1 MKNVSAAIVIRN
13 REILIGRR
21 SASVNLTGFW
31 EFPGGKQDPG
41 ETIQECLERELF
53 EELSVTSIAGNIFH
67 ESIFEYDGGTINLIG
82 IITELLD
89 TNFTLSV
96 HDKVEWVQINELL
109 SYKLAPA
116 GIPIAEKVSQIY
128 G

>member
-1 MKNVSAAIVIRN
+1 MKNVSAAIIIRN
-13 REILIGRR
+13 NEILIGRR

-53 EELSVTSIAGNIFH
+53 EELSVASKAGEIFQ
-67 ESIFEYDGGTINLIG
+67 ESIFRYDGGTINLIG
-82 IITELLD
+82 IMTELLD

-96 HDKVEWVQINELL
+96 HDKVEWVEISELL

-116 GIPIAEKVSQIY
+116 DIPIAEKIRNTY

>member
-1 MKNVSAAIVIRN
+1 MKNVSAAIVIKDKS
-13 REILIGRR
+13 ILLGRR
-21 SASVNLTGFW
+21 SPSVNLAGFW

-53 EELSVTSIAGNIFH
+53 EELSVASVAGDVFH
-67 ESIFEYDGGTINLIG
+67 ESIFKYEGGTINLIG
-82 IITELLD
+82 IVTELLD
-89 TNFTLSV
+89 TNFTLTV
-96 HDKVEWVQINELL
+96 HDKVEWVQVSELL

-116 GIPIAEKVSQIY
+116 DIPIAEKVRNKY

>member
-1 MKNVSAAIVIRN
+1 MKNVSAAIIIRN
-13 REILIGRR
+13 NEILIGRR

-53 EELSVTSIAGNIFH
+53 EELSVPSVAGDVFH
-67 ESIFEYDGGTINLIG
+67 ESIFKYDGGTINLIG
-82 IITELLD
+82 IMTELLD
-89 TNFTLSV
+89 TKFTLSV
-96 HDKVEWVQINELL
+96 HDKVEWVQISELL

-116 GIPIAEKVSQIY
+116 DIPIAEKIRNTY

>member
-1 MKNVSAAIVIRN
+1 MESKT
-13 REILIGRR
+13 L
-21 SASVNLTGFW
+21 
-31 EFPGGKQDPG
+31 G

-53 EELSVTSIAGNIFH
+53 EELSVASKAGDIFH
-67 ESIFEYDGGTINLIG
+67 ESIFRYDGGTINLIG
-82 IITELLD
+82 IMTELLD

-96 HDKVEWVQINELL
+96 HDKVEWVEISELL

-116 GIPIAEKVSQIY
+116 DIPIAEKVSQIY

>member
-1 MKNVSAAIVIRN
+1 MKNVSAAIVIKGKS
-13 REILIGRR
+13 ILLGRR
-21 SASVNLTGFW
+21 SPSVNLSGFW

-53 EELSVTSIAGNIFH
+53 EELSVPSIAGGIFY
-67 ESIFEYDGGTINLIG
+67 ESIFKYDGGTINLIG
-82 IITELLD
+82 IMTELLD
-89 TNFTLSV
+89 TNFTLSA
-96 HDKVEWVQINELL
+96 HDKVEWVRISELL

-116 GIPIAEKVSQIY
+116 DIPIAEKIRTIY

>member
-116 GIPIAEKVSQIY
+116 DIPIAEKVRNTY

>member
-1 MKNVSAAIVIRN
+1 MKNVSAAIIIRN
-13 REILIGRR
+13 NEILIGRR

-53 EELSVTSIAGNIFH
+53 EELSVPSIAGEIFH
-67 ESIFEYDGGTINLIG
+67 ESIFKYDGGTINLIG

-89 TNFTLSV
+89 TKFTLSV
-96 HDKVEWVQINELL
+96 HDKVEWVQISELL

-116 GIPIAEKVSQIY
+116 DIPIAEKIRNTY

>member
-1 MKNVSAAIVIRN
+1 MKNVSAAIVIN
-13 REILIGRR
+13 GKSILLGRR
-21 SASVNLTGFW
+21 SPSVNLAGFW

-53 EELSVTSIAGNIFH
+53 EELSVPSIAGEIFH
-67 ESIFEYDGGTINLIG
+67 ESIFKYDGGTINLIG
-82 IITELLD
+82 LMTELLD
-89 TNFTLSV
+89 TNFNLYV
-96 HDKVEWVQINELL
+96 HDKIEWVEINELL

-116 GIPIAEKVSQIY
+116 DIPIAEKVRNTY

>member
-1 MKNVSAAIVIRN
+1 MKNVSAAIVIN
-13 REILIGRR
+13 GKSILLGRR
-21 SASVNLTGFW
+21 SPSVTLSGFW

-67 ESIFEYDGGTINLIG
+67 ESIFKYDGGAINLIG
-82 IITELLD
+82 IITELID

-116 GIPIAEKVSQIY
+116 DIPIAEKVRKIY

>member
-1 MKNVSAAIVIRN
+1 MKNVSAAIIIRN

-53 EELSVTSIAGNIFH
+53 EELSVPSIAGEIFQ
-67 ESIFEYDGGTINLIG
+67 ESIFRYDGGTINLIG
-82 IITELLD
+82 IMTELLD

-96 HDKVEWVQINELL
+96 HDKVEWVEINELL

-116 GIPIAEKVSQIY
+116 DIPIAEKVRNTY

>member
-1 MKNVSAAIVIRN
+1 MKNVSAAIVIKGKS
-13 REILIGRR
+13 ILLGRR
-21 SASVNLTGFW
+21 SPSVNLAGFW

-53 EELSVTSIAGNIFH
+53 EELSVASKAGEIFQ
-67 ESIFEYDGGTINLIG
+67 ESIFRYDGGTINLIG
-82 IITELLD
+82 IMTELLD

-96 HDKVEWVQINELL
+96 HDKIEWVQICELL

-116 GIPIAEKVSQIY
+116 DIPIAEKVRNTY

>member
-116 GIPIAEKVSQIY
+116 DIPIAEKIRNTY

>member
-1 MKNVSAAIVIRN
+1 MKNVSAAIIIRN
-13 REILIGRR
+13 NKILIGRR

-53 EELSVTSIAGNIFH
+53 EELSVPSIAGDIFH
-67 ESIFEYDGGTINLIG
+67 ESIFRYDRGTINLIG
-82 IITELLD
+82 IMTELLD

-116 GIPIAEKVSQIY
+116 DIPIAEKVRNTY

>member
-1 MKNVSAAIVIRN
+1 MKNVSAAIIIRN
-13 REILIGRR
+13 NEILLGRR
-21 SASVNLTGFW
+21 SPSINLAGFW

-53 EELSVTSIAGNIFH
+53 EELSVPSITGEIFH
-67 ESIFEYDGGTINLIG
+67 ESIFKYDGGTINLIG
-82 IITELLD
+82 IMTELLD

-96 HDKVEWVQINELL
+96 HDKVEWVEINELL

-116 GIPIAEKVSQIY
+116 DIPIAEKIRTIY
-128 G
+128 S

>member
-1 MKNVSAAIVIRN
+1 MKNVSAAIIIKGKS
-13 REILIGRR
+13 ILLGRR
-21 SASVNLTGFW
+21 SPSVNLAGFW

-53 EELSVTSIAGNIFH
+53 EELSVPSIAGEIFH
-67 ESIFEYDGGTINLIG
+67 ESIFRYDGGTINLIG
-82 IITELLD
+82 IMTELLD

-96 HDKVEWVQINELL
+96 HDKVEWVQISELL

-116 GIPIAEKVSQIY
+116 DIPIAEKVSQIY

>member
-116 GIPIAEKVSQIY
+116 DIPIAEKVRKIY